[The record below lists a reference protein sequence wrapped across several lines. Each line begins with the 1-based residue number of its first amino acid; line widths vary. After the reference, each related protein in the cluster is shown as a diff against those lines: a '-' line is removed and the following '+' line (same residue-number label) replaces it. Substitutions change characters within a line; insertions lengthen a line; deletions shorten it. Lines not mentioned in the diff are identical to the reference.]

1 MKELVRS
8 LCSTC
13 RHVAYCSLST
23 DRTNIQLCNEYVHR
37 LDEGDGPAIMVTN
50 EMINIKKI

>member
-13 RHVAYCSLST
+13 RHVAHCSLST

-37 LDEGDGPAIMVTN
+37 LDEGDRPAIMVTN
-50 EMINIKKI
+50 EMMSN

>member
-13 RHVAYCSLST
+13 RHVAYCSL
-23 DRTNIQLCNEYVHR
+23 NIDKSNINLCNEYVHH
-37 LDEGDGPAIMVTN
+37 LDDCSEPTVMVTN
-50 EMINIKKI
+50 EM